1 MASMFDSHVLQTL
14 LGACVWTCAC
24 MCVFAIWCSLVSIYH
39 NNLVPLRILIVIWLV
54 SVLVITNSISIN
66 TLCVSFG
73 ICVFRKL
80 QVTHLKLTSY
90 FVTAPSSNIVRG
102 LVKGTAKYILTGE
115 EESLRFTKSRIMLLS
130 TKLFLF
136 ILTNSRIWP
145 ERQEFGMEMEKLFPV
160 FFFGVFFL
168 KLRGR
173 ENRIL
178 RIQNNINLSRFPHHG
193 QGTHVAKGEGLPRT
207 PLGTGHPGIPG
218 QMDSSLLPGPQRANC
233 TTGIGTTGPYVWGVW
248 MECGCRGRA
257 CAQMCTEDP
266 RAGGCNQRW

>member
-1 MASMFDSHVLQTL
+1 M
-14 LGACVWTCAC
+14 
-24 MCVFAIWCSLVSIYH
+24 
-39 NNLVPLRILIVIWLV
+39 
-54 SVLVITNSISIN
+54 SV
-66 TLCVSFG
+66 G

-80 QVTHLKLTSY
+80 QVTHLKLIYY
-90 FVTAPSSNIVRG
+90 FVTARSSNIVRC

-145 ERQEFGMEMEKLFPV
+145 EKARVRDGNGETIFC

-178 RIQNNINLSRFPHHG
+178 RIQSNINLSHFPHHG
-193 QGTHVAKGEGLPRT
+193 TRNPRGQGERLTQN
-207 PLGTGHPGIPG
+207 PLLVPDT
-218 QMDSSLLPGPQRANC
+218 LEFLA
-233 TTGIGTTGPYVWGVW
+233 
-248 MECGCRGRA
+248 
-257 CAQMCTEDP
+257 
-266 RAGGCNQRW
+266 RWTQAHF